1 MGFTQIDQKCYII
14 VFCRQGDEFAES
26 FKKSMEKAELYKK
39 YKKKLLKRQEMMSD
53 GNEYKIKMKDLLNN
67 LNIL

>member
-1 MGFTQIDQKCYII
+1 
-14 VFCRQGDEFAES
+14 
-26 FKKSMEKAELYKK
+26 MEKAELYKK